1 MAESMTVTL
10 ITGPN
15 RGIGHGIL
23 ATLLARPNN
32 TLIAAV
38 RDPEAAPSKALHE
51 LPKGEGSALIVVKID
66 QAVSTDAAAAMQSL
80 DGIERIDTVVAN
92 AAMADVCT
100 SVVGTAADD
109 VRRHMDVNLLGV
121 LTLFQATEPL
131 LKKSTQPKLVVLSSS
146 LGSATLCTA
155 MPGPWFC
162 YGVTKAAVNYLVR
175 RIHVENEWL
184 AATVLQP
191 GWVQTDMGTFAAKS
205 IGMDSAPMKLEDS
218 VAGCVRVV
226 EAMSRE
232 KYNGEWVNSEEKPV
246 PW

>member
-1 MAESMTVTL
+1 MSASTTITL

-38 RDPEAAPSKALHE
+38 RDPEAPLSKALND
-51 LPKGEGSALIVVKID
+51 LPKGEGSSLILIKID
-66 QAVSTDAAAAMQSL
+66 QSVPTDAAAAIKSL
-80 DGIERIDTVVAN
+80 DGIDRIDTLVAN
-92 AAMADVCT
+92 AAMADLCV
-100 SVVGTAADD
+100 SVMETPAED
-109 VRRHMDVNLLGV
+109 VRRHMDINLLGV
-121 LTLFQATEPL
+121 LTLFQAAEPL
-131 LKKSTQPKLVVLSSS
+131 LKKSTKAKLVVLSSA

-162 YGVTKAAVNYLVR
+162 YGVTKAALNYLVR
-175 RIHVENEWL
+175 RIHVEHDWL

-191 GWVQTDMGTFAAKS
+191 GWVQTDMGTLAAKS
-205 IGMDSAPMKLEDS
+205 IGMESAPMKLEDS

-226 EAMSRE
+226 DAVSRE
-232 KYNGEWVNSEEKPV
+232 KYNGEWVDSEEKPV

>member
-1 MAESMTVTL
+1 MSGYA
-10 ITGPN
+10 
-15 RGIGHGIL
+15 GIGHGIL

-38 RDPEAAPSKALHE
+38 RDPEAALSKALHQ
-51 LPKGEGSALIVVKID
+51 LPKGKGSKLVVIKID
-66 QAVSTDAAAAMQSL
+66 QAVFADAAAAIQSL
-80 DGIERIDTVVAN
+80 DGIECIDTVVAN

-100 SVVGTAADD
+100 NVVGTTADD

-131 LKKSTQPKLVVLSSS
+131 LKKSAKPKLVVLSSA

-162 YGVTKAAVNYLVR
+162 YGVTKAALNYMVR

-205 IGMDSAPMKLEDS
+205 IGMDAAPMKLEDS
-218 VAGCVRVV
+218 VAGCVRVIDAV
-226 EAMSRE
+226 SRE
-232 KYNGEWVNSEEKPV
+232 KYNGEWVDSEEKPV